1 MSGRAGTIGVD
12 VGGRSVRFARV
23 SNAGEMLHHEQAP
36 ISADIHPDTLTELV
50 GKHVDPLMKESDGRA
65 VGIVMPGYMDA
76 GRSKLLYA
84 ANLPR
89 LGGTNLL
96 DRLSQRIGRPVV
108 FDADCNAAAWA
119 EHRFGAGKNA
129 ERLIVATVGT
139 GIGAGVI
146 IDGNL
151 VRTFGHI
158 AGSLGHVIVDA
169 TGPRCACGAHGCV
182 EALAAGPAIERA
194 ANDQANAHPDS
205 ALARLRTQRHQL
217 TGVEISE
224 ALQANDQAA
233 AEAVGQAGWWL
244 GAGIASWAALFHP
257 DRIVIGGGFA
267 ALGEPWFCAIRKGVA
282 DVGQPELIRDLDI
295 RPATLG
301 SHAGVIGAAALAM
314 QG

>member
-96 DRLSQRIGRPVV
+96 DRMSQRIGRPVV

-119 EHRFGAGKNA
+119 AQRSSSANSLCCCRVGATTQGS
-129 ERLIVATVGT
+129 ELP
-139 GIGAGVI
+139 
-146 IDGNL
+146 NL
-151 VRTFGHI
+151 TAR
-158 AGSLGHVIVDA
+158 
-169 TGPRCACGAHGCV
+169 
-182 EALAAGPAIERA
+182 
-194 ANDQANAHPDS
+194 PDS
-205 ALARLRTQRHQL
+205 PIWSKK
-217 TGVEISE
+217 EIS
-224 ALQANDQAA
+224 
-233 AEAVGQAGWWL
+233 W
-244 GAGIASWAALFHP
+244 
-257 DRIVIGGGFA
+257 
-267 ALGEPWFCAIRKGVA
+267 
-282 DVGQPELIRDLDI
+282 
-295 RPATLG
+295 
-301 SHAGVIGAAALAM
+301 
-314 QG
+314 